1 MADNNVRQNTP
12 ATPNTANEQSKFN
25 PTSNTQ
31 GNNPANNS
39 ANNPADAAT
48 TSSAVEPE
56 QIRPR
61 NENLETDHGT
71 TVIDDNV
78 VGKIAGIAAR
88 EVSGV
93 NNLGGGA
100 ARMWGAVRDTFTS
113 STNVQQGV
121 NVAVQEG
128 HVSVAVAIIAEY
140 GVAIHELANAI
151 RENITV
157 AITRMT
163 GLIVDRVD
171 VTVHDVHLPEQE
183 QNQLE
188 QYDEPANYQ
197 ASNTNPQLAQ

>member
-1 MADNNVRQNTP
+1 M
-12 ATPNTANEQSKFN
+12 
-25 PTSNTQ
+25 
-31 GNNPANNS
+31 ANNS
-39 ANNPADAAT
+39 TPENTTPAPANS

-61 NENLETDHGT
+61 NENLETEHGT
-71 TVIDDNV
+71 TTIDDNV

-93 NNLGGGA
+93 HNLGGGA
-100 ARMWGAVRDTFTS
+100 ARMWGAVRESFTS

-121 NVAVQEG
+121 NVAVQDG
-128 HVSVAVAIIAEY
+128 HVNVAVAIIAEY

-171 VTVHDVHLPEQE
+171 VTVHDVNLPEQE
-183 QNQLE
+183 TAEPE
-188 QYDEPANYQ
+188 QHEEGANYQ
-197 ASNTNPQLAQ
+197 AANPALGQ

>member
-1 MADNNVRQNTP
+1 M
-12 ATPNTANEQSKFN
+12 
-25 PTSNTQ
+25 
-31 GNNPANNS
+31 ANNS
-39 ANNPADAAT
+39 TPENTTPAPANS

-61 NENLETDHGT
+61 NENLETEHGT
-71 TVIDDNV
+71 TTIDDNV

-93 NNLGGGA
+93 HNLGGGA
-100 ARMWGAVRDTFTS
+100 ARMWGAVRESFTS

-121 NVAVQEG
+121 NVAVQDG
-128 HVSVAVAIIAEY
+128 HVNVAVAIIAEY

-171 VTVHDVHLPEQE
+171 VTVHDVNLPEQE
-183 QNQLE
+183 TAAPE
-188 QYDEPANYQ
+188 QYEEGANYQ
-197 ASNTNPQLAQ
+197 AANPALGQ

>member
-1 MADNNVRQNTP
+1 MADNNANNTNKNATENTP
-12 ATPNTANEQSKFN
+12 AT
-25 PTSNTQ
+25 
-31 GNNPANNS
+31 
-39 ANNPADAAT
+39 
-48 TSSAVEPE
+48 SSTAVEQE
-56 QIRPR
+56 QLRPR
-61 NENLETDHGT
+61 NENLETDHGS

-93 NNLGGGA
+93 HNLGGGA
-100 ARMWGAVRDTFTS
+100 ARMWGAVRESLTS

-121 NVAVQEG
+121 NVAVEEG
-128 HVSVAVAIIAEY
+128 HASVAVAIIAEY

-183 QNQLE
+183 NAGE
-188 QYDEPANYQ
+188 NYDEANGNYQ
-197 ASNTNPQLAQ
+197 AVNQPINQQIQ

>member
-1 MADNNVRQNTP
+1 MADKNTNENTP
-12 ATPNTANEQSKFN
+12 AT
-25 PTSNTQ
+25 
-31 GNNPANNS
+31 
-39 ANNPADAAT
+39 
-48 TSSAVEPE
+48 SSTVVEPE
-56 QIRPR
+56 QTRPR
-61 NENLETDHGT
+61 NENLETEHGN

-93 NNLGGGA
+93 HNLGGGA
-100 ARMWGAVRDTFTS
+100 ARMWGAVRESLTS

-121 NVAVQEG
+121 NVAVEDG
-128 HVSVAVAIIAEY
+128 HASVAVAIIAEY

-183 QNQLE
+183 TTVQ
-188 QYDEPANYQ
+188 DDTNYQ
-197 ASNTNPQLAQ
+197 AVNQPVNQQINQ

>member
-1 MADNNVRQNTP
+1 MAQNTP
-12 ATPNTANEQSKFN
+12 ANSATTESNTAAT
-25 PTSNTQ
+25 PATS
-31 GNNPANNS
+31 
-39 ANNPADAAT
+39 

-61 NENLETDHGT
+61 NENLETEHGT

-93 NNLGGGA
+93 HNLGGGA
-100 ARMWGAVRDTFTS
+100 ARMWGAVRESFTS

-121 NVAVQEG
+121 NVAVQDG
-128 HVSVAVAIIAEY
+128 HVNVAVAIIAEY

-157 AITRMT
+157 AVTRMT

-183 QNQLE
+183 TAVNQD
-188 QYDEPANYQ
+188 QYDESVNYQ
-197 ASNTNPQLAQ
+197 AANPALGQ

>member
-1 MADNNVRQNTP
+1 MADNNAT
-12 ATPNTANEQSKFN
+12 TPNTPS
-25 PTSNTQ
+25 
-31 GNNPANNS
+31 
-39 ANNPADAAT
+39 T
-48 TSSAVEPE
+48 TSTAVEPE
-56 QIRPR
+56 KARPR
-61 NENLETDHGT
+61 NENLETDHGS

-100 ARMWGAVRDTFTS
+100 ARMWGAVRESLTS

-121 NVAVQEG
+121 NVAVEDG
-128 HVSVAVAIIAEY
+128 HASVAVAIIAEY

-151 RENITV
+151 RETITV

-183 QNQLE
+183 GATE
-188 QYDEPANYQ
+188 QYDETNANYQ
-197 ASNTNPQLAQ
+197 AVNQPITQ

>member
-1 MADNNVRQNTP
+1 MADDNTQNNQNIQNT
-12 ATPNTANEQSKFN
+12 QSAA
-25 PTSNTQ
+25 PTS
-31 GNNPANNS
+31 S
-39 ANNPADAAT
+39 
-48 TSSAVEPE
+48 TSTAVEPE
-56 QIRPR
+56 QVRPR

-93 NNLGGGA
+93 HNLGGGA
-100 ARMWGAVRDTFTS
+100 ARMWGAVRESFTS

-121 NVAVQEG
+121 NVAVDQG
-128 HVSVAVAIIAEY
+128 HVNVAVAIIAEY

-157 AITRMT
+157 AVTRMT

-171 VTVHDVHLPEQE
+171 VTVHDVNLPEQE
-183 QNQLE
+183 NGGAE
-188 QYDEPANYQ
+188 QYDENVNYQ
-197 ASNTNPQLAQ
+197 AANPALAQ

>member
-1 MADNNVRQNTP
+1 MADHTLNDNTL
-12 ATPNTANEQSKFN
+12 
-25 PTSNTQ
+25 
-31 GNNPANNS
+31 
-39 ANNPADAAT
+39 AT
-48 TSSAVEPE
+48 TDSATDVDTE
-56 QIRPR
+56 QTRPR
-61 NENLETDHGT
+61 NENLESDSGT

-93 NNLGGGA
+93 YNLGGGA
-100 ARMWGAVRDTFTS
+100 ARMWGAVRESLTS

-121 NVAVQEG
+121 NVVVEDG
-128 HVSVAVAIIAEY
+128 HTSVAVAIIAEY

-157 AITRMT
+157 ALTRMT

-183 QNQLE
+183 TNADQDEFQPNNQALG
-188 QYDEPANYQ
+188 Q
-197 ASNTNPQLAQ
+197 

>member
-1 MADNNVRQNTP
+1 MADNNAT
-12 ATPNTANEQSKFN
+12 TPNTQSA
-25 PTSNTQ
+25 TST
-31 GNNPANNS
+31 
-39 ANNPADAAT
+39 
-48 TSSAVEPE
+48 AVEPE
-56 QIRPR
+56 KARPR
-61 NENLETDHGT
+61 NENLETDHGS

-100 ARMWGAVRDTFTS
+100 ARMWGAVRESLTS

-121 NVAVQEG
+121 NVAVEDG
-128 HVSVAVAIIAEY
+128 HASVAVAIIAEY

-151 RENITV
+151 RENVTV

-183 QNQLE
+183 GATE
-188 QYDEPANYQ
+188 QYDETNANYQ
-197 ASNTNPQLAQ
+197 AVNQPITQ

>member
-1 MADNNVRQNTP
+1 MADKNTNENTP
-12 ATPNTANEQSKFN
+12 AT
-25 PTSNTQ
+25 
-31 GNNPANNS
+31 
-39 ANNPADAAT
+39 
-48 TSSAVEPE
+48 SSTVVEPE
-56 QIRPR
+56 QTRPR
-61 NENLETDHGT
+61 NENLETEHGN

-93 NNLGGGA
+93 HNLGGGA
-100 ARMWGAVRDTFTS
+100 ARMWGAVRESLTS

-121 NVAVQEG
+121 NVAVEDG
-128 HVSVAVAIIAEY
+128 HASVAVAIIAEY

-183 QNQLE
+183 TTAQ
-188 QYDEPANYQ
+188 DDTNYQ
-197 ASNTNPQLAQ
+197 AVNQPVNQQINQ

>member
-1 MADNNVRQNTP
+1 MADNNAT
-12 ATPNTANEQSKFN
+12 TPNTPS
-25 PTSNTQ
+25 
-31 GNNPANNS
+31 
-39 ANNPADAAT
+39 T
-48 TSSAVEPE
+48 TSTAVEPE
-56 QIRPR
+56 KARPR
-61 NENLETDHGT
+61 NENLETDHGS

-100 ARMWGAVRDTFTS
+100 ARMWGAVRESLTS

-121 NVAVQEG
+121 NVAVEDG
-128 HVSVAVAIIAEY
+128 HASVAVAIIAEY

-151 RENITV
+151 RENVTV

-183 QNQLE
+183 GATE
-188 QYDEPANYQ
+188 QYDETNANYQ
-197 ASNTNPQLAQ
+197 AVNQPITQ

>member
-1 MADNNVRQNTP
+1 MADKTVNDNTTTTP
-12 ATPNTANEQSKFN
+12 A
-25 PTSNTQ
+25 
-31 GNNPANNS
+31 
-39 ANNPADAAT
+39 
-48 TSSAVEPE
+48 SSSTAVEPE
-56 QIRPR
+56 QTRPR
-61 NENLETDHGT
+61 NENLETEHGN

-93 NNLGGGA
+93 HNLGGGA
-100 ARMWGAVRDTFTS
+100 ARMWGAVRESLTS

-121 NVAVQEG
+121 NVAVEDG
-128 HVSVAVAIIAEY
+128 HASVAVAIIAEY

-183 QNQLE
+183 TTVQ
-188 QYDEPANYQ
+188 DDTNYQ
-197 ASNTNPQLAQ
+197 AVNQPVNQQINQ

>member
-1 MADNNVRQNTP
+1 MADTNNRDNTP
-12 ATPNTANEQSKFN
+12 TDANSTA
-25 PTSNTQ
+25 SNTTT
-31 GNNPANNS
+31 PAKAS
-39 ANNPADAAT
+39 QTKASQAAETQAADST
-48 TSSAVEPE
+48 TSAVEPE
-56 QIRPR
+56 QRRPR
-61 NENLETDHGT
+61 NENLETEHGT
-71 TVIDDNV
+71 TVIDDTV

-100 ARMWGAVRDTFTS
+100 ARMWGAVRESFTS

-121 NVAVQEG
+121 NVAVQDG

-157 AITRMT
+157 AVTRMT

-171 VTVHDVHLPEQE
+171 VTVHDVHLPEQDNDP
-183 QNQLE
+183 QQ
-188 QYDEPANYQ
+188 QYEEPANYQ
-197 ASNTNPQLAQ
+197 SINPALGQQ

>member
-1 MADNNVRQNTP
+1 MAEKNLTNEKNTANTTSNTP
-12 ATPNTANEQSKFN
+12 ASS
-25 PTSNTQ
+25 TSV
-31 GNNPANNS
+31 
-39 ANNPADAAT
+39 
-48 TSSAVEPE
+48 AVEPE
-56 QIRPR
+56 QTRPR

-71 TVIDDNV
+71 TAIDDNV

-93 NNLGGGA
+93 YNLGGGA
-100 ARMWGAVRDTFTS
+100 ARMWGAVRDTFTN

-121 NVAVQEG
+121 NVAVEDG
-128 HVSVAVAIIAEY
+128 HASVAVAIIAEY

-171 VTVHDVHLPEQE
+171 VTVHGVHLPEQD
-183 QNQLE
+183 NTDN
-188 QYDEPANYQ
+188 YDDANYQ
-197 ASNTNPQLAQ
+197 AVNQPLNQQQINQ

>member
-1 MADNNVRQNTP
+1 MTENNTP
-12 ATPNTANEQSKFN
+12 KTPKTPSTTDSTANSK
-25 PTSNTQ
+25 
-31 GNNPANNS
+31 
-39 ANNPADAAT
+39 
-48 TSSAVEPE
+48 AVETE
-56 QIRPR
+56 QVRPR

-93 NNLGGGA
+93 HNLGGGA
-100 ARMWGAVRDTFTS
+100 ARMWGAVRESFTS

-121 NVAVQEG
+121 NVAVDQG

-171 VTVHDVHLPEQE
+171 VTVHDVNLPEQE
-183 QNQLE
+183 TALSE
-188 QYDEPANYQ
+188 QYDENVNYQ
-197 ASNTNPQLAQ
+197 AANPALGQ

>member
-1 MADNNVRQNTP
+1 MAEHNATENTP
-12 ATPNTANEQSKFN
+12 VTTDKKETEQVR
-25 PTSNTQ
+25 TR
-31 GNNPANNS
+31 NS
-39 ANNPADAAT
+39 
-48 TSSAVEPE
+48 
-56 QIRPR
+56 
-61 NENLETDHGT
+61 NLETEHGT
-71 TVIDDNV
+71 TMIDDNV

-93 NNLGGGA
+93 YNLGGGA
-100 ARMWGAVRDTFTS
+100 ARMWGAVRESLTS

-121 NVAVQEG
+121 DVAVEDG
-128 HVSVAVAIIAEY
+128 HASVAVAIIAEY

-183 QNQLE
+183 SEESNEAAYNANQ
-188 QYDEPANYQ
+188 A
-197 ASNTNPQLAQ
+197 LAQ

>member
-1 MADNNVRQNTP
+1 MADKNTNENTP
-12 ATPNTANEQSKFN
+12 AT
-25 PTSNTQ
+25 
-31 GNNPANNS
+31 
-39 ANNPADAAT
+39 
-48 TSSAVEPE
+48 SSTVAEPE
-56 QIRPR
+56 QTRPR
-61 NENLETDHGT
+61 NENLETEHGN

-93 NNLGGGA
+93 HNLGGGA
-100 ARMWGAVRDTFTS
+100 ARMWGAVRESLTS

-121 NVAVQEG
+121 NVAVEDG
-128 HVSVAVAIIAEY
+128 HASVAVAIIAEY

-183 QNQLE
+183 TTVQ
-188 QYDEPANYQ
+188 DDTNYQ
-197 ASNTNPQLAQ
+197 AVNQPVNQQINQ